1 MRMRARRRNDN
12 FCVFENR
19 ERWKVNSCLNERG
32 RENECKSKR
41 IHIECLPGQLV
52 VAQLVERSLPTPVQ
66 IQLSANFSIEHK
78 FNVNCVEKTKIKK
91 KSLRTT

>member
-1 MRMRARRRNDN
+1 MRARRRNDN

-32 RENECKSKR
+32 RENECKSER

-52 VAQLVERSLPTPVQ
+52 VAQLVERSLSTPEVCSSNPGIGKLQ
-66 IQLSANFSIEHK
+66 Y
-78 FNVNCVEKTKIKK
+78 
-91 KSLRTT
+91 RG